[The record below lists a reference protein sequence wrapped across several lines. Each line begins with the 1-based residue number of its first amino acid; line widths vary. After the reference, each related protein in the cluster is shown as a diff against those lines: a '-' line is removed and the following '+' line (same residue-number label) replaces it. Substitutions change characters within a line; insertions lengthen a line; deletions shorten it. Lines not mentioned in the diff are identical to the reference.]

1 MSYGLNML
9 WQKRGKGNIMTL
21 YKEWNNQ
28 YIPTQKRPR
37 KRMLK
42 NLYKKYRIHLF
53 VHKTVMRGPFQYKY
67 ANLPV

>member
-1 MSYGLNML
+1 
-9 WQKRGKGNIMTL
+9 MTL

-53 VHKTVMRGPFQYKY
+53 AHKTVMRGPIQYKY